1 MANEIKS
8 ITHKVRNPRYNEN
21 NYMTGT
27 SEEDRW
33 LNIWSAEIDNN
44 NNYTITPSNNWSIP
58 GDKISFTFTNPNKIV
73 ITGSNELNEG
83 PAIKSNGSPTKF
95 LNEKG
100 NWIEIEK
107 SDPITLTTTSENN
120 VITKITI
127 GHGTTISNY
136 DSNNNSI
143 NLTLNN
149 NSAQSILS
157 FNEYGHITT
166 KNNVNIP
173 LASSTSAGL
182 VPTTGG
188 ANNANKFLKIN
199 NDGTISW
206 VNPTDSIP
214 VVTENANGLAPLF
227 GSNANGKIL
236 SIETNNNTPSASWKN
251 IKDVLASA
259 LTLAENDPNKILLI
273 TKDSNNNTILQEIS
287 YNPQWRRY
295 FWMDNRSNYLK
306 WEKQKDNNNN
316 SIDSTGILTFE
327 NTPLHDLIFD
337 NGSEHSTTPSV

>member
-206 VNPTDSIP
+206 VNPTDSIS
-214 VVTENANGLAPLF
+214 VVTENANGLTPLF

-236 SIETNNNTPSASWKN
+236 SIETNNATWKN
-251 IKDVLASA
+251 IKDVLASEA
-259 LTLAENDPNKILLI
+259 SFDTGETQKIFVAQ
-273 TKDSNNNTILQEIS
+273 KNGQNTTSSWVNYSPIG
-287 YNPQWRRY
+287 RRFY
-295 FWMDNRSNYLK
+295 WKLNQSGTTGYLK
-306 WEKQKDNNNN
+306 WEGQSNSEEGTLIFERTPLDDF
-316 SIDSTGILTFE
+316 SIDGTSWNE
-327 NTPLHDLIFD
+327 LIT
-337 NGSEHSTTPSV
+337 S